1 MEASSES
8 ESEAGHG
15 TQRPGTGTVSAAVHE
30 HLRKLCL
37 REFPCGAGSWNKSRF
52 LPQTW
57 RTWRELVPREE
68 DVVSP
73 GEETVEALLGLV
85 RSPHSPWALL
95 NDSNAEDSFL
105 RELAIRNPM
114 TIRDTFFYS
123 YFRSLRVVD
132 KEVTL
137 VDKDLLKFL
146 KLEELVLSANRIKEV
161 EAANLPPTLK
171 VLELYGNEI
180 SSMECLCAHPP
191 TGLQHLGL
199 GHNKLQGPSESLHIT
214 ADHWPNLVSLDLGF
228 NDLMDLQSM
237 LARLRTLRHLRLLVL
252 QGNPLALVPYYRGL
266 TVDSLAKLCVLDDIT
281 VSPNEKH
288 LFRGLSLNGDLLAQ
302 EAQLVV
308 TIGNVRGVPDTSLLD
323 PEPGPEGPF
332 ITYTYYVTYDFVK
345 DEEGEANEYTDLL
358 AEIVKP
364 SPSLELLVEESPEEV
379 IENVMED
386 VVEEVTE
393 EVEGSLESE
402 VEEWGESELSVVSVP
417 STVLPTPRASAEEL
431 AKLRPRIDP
440 RLCPSPGTVLFNT
453 THKPWAEVIQCN
465 YEVQH
470 VLRDLVPLKAFLLA
484 GTTVTVVEEKI
495 LSWPVVL
502 PAVDSPLSAKKGKG
516 EKDKKEKEK
525 DRKGK
530 GEKEPAKQQAPK
542 KKKEPLKELRQDPP
556 ILQVLGRGL
565 VVLEPLL
572 VGEPL
577 VSSVCNFGVIRTLA
591 SDRLAFARDSK
602 KIKKTAKKEKPKAV
616 IPIYEGD
623 YHPEPLTV
631 EVQIQLNQCRSAEE
645 ALHTFAV

>member
-1 MEASSES
+1 MEASYKSES
-8 ESEAGHG
+8 ESEAWPG
-15 TQRPGTGTVSAAVHE
+15 TQRPGTGTVSAAVRE

-57 RTWRELVPREE
+57 RTWRELVPKEE

-105 RELAIRNPM
+105 RELAIRNPLM
-114 TIRDTFFYS
+114 ITDTFFYS

-161 EAANLPPTLK
+161 DATNLPPTLK
-171 VLELYGNEI
+171 VKEPW
-180 SSMECLCAHPP
+180 SSARSICAEPPRRTQRSCL
-191 TGLQHLGL
+191 
-199 GHNKLQGPSESLHIT
+199 PSR
-214 ADHWPNLVSLDLGF
+214 PNLVSLDLGF
-228 NDLMDLQSM
+228 NDLTDLQSM
-237 LARLRTLRHLRLLVL
+237 VASLRTLRHLRLLVL

-266 TVDSLAKLCVLDDIT
+266 TIDSLAQLCVLDDIT

-302 EAQLVV
+302 EAQFVV
-308 TIGNVRGVPDTSLLD
+308 TIGNIRGVLDTSVLD

-332 ITYTYYVTYDFVK
+332 VAYSYYVTYDFVR
-345 DEEGEANEYTDLL
+345 DEEGEAVEDTGEL

-364 SPSLELLVEESPEEV
+364 SPSSELLVEESPEEV
-379 IENVMED
+379 GED
-386 VVEEVTE
+386 VIKDIVGGVTE

-402 VEEWGESELSVVSVP
+402 VEESGESELSVISGP
-417 STVLPTPRASAEEL
+417 STVLQTPRASAEEL
-431 AKLRPRIDP
+431 AKLRLRIDP

-453 THKPWAEVIQCN
+453 THKPWAEVIPCG
-465 YEVQH
+465 YEMQH
-470 VLRDLVPLKAFLLA
+470 SLRDLVPLKAFLLA
-484 GTTVTVVEEKI
+484 GTTVTIVEEKI

-502 PAVDSPLSAKKGKG
+502 PAVDSPLSAKRGKG
-516 EKDKKEKEK
+516 EKDKKGKEK
-525 DRKGK
+525 DRKGQ
-530 GEKEPAKQQAPK
+530 GEKEPAKEWKVPK
-542 KKKEPLKELRQDPP
+542 KKKELPKELRQDPP

-565 VVLEPLL
+565 VILEPLL
-572 VGEPL
+572 AGEPL
-577 VSSVCNFGVIRTLA
+577 VSTVCNFGMVRTLT
-591 SDRLAFARDSK
+591 SDRLTLARDSK
-602 KIKKTAKKEKPKAV
+602 KIKKVAKKGEKAKSV
-616 IPIYEGD
+616 NPIYESD
-623 YHPEPLTV
+623 YTPK
-631 EVQIQLNQCRSAEE
+631 VQIQLNQCRSAEGGS
-645 ALHTFAV
+645 AHVRRV

>member
-1 MEASSES
+1 MEASYKSES
-8 ESEAGHG
+8 ESEAWPG
-15 TQRPGTGTVSAAVHE
+15 TQRPGTGTVSAAVRE

-57 RTWRELVPREE
+57 RTWRELVPKEE

-105 RELAIRNPM
+105 RELAIRNPLM
-114 TIRDTFFYS
+114 ITDTFFYS

-161 EAANLPPTLK
+161 DATNLPPTLK
-171 VLELYGNEI
+171 VKEPW
-180 SSMECLCAHPP
+180 SSARSICAEPPRRTQRSCL
-191 TGLQHLGL
+191 
-199 GHNKLQGPSESLHIT
+199 PSR
-214 ADHWPNLVSLDLGF
+214 PNLVSLDLGF
-228 NDLMDLQSM
+228 NDLTDLQSM
-237 LARLRTLRHLRLLVL
+237 VASLRTLRHLRLLVL

-266 TVDSLAKLCVLDDIT
+266 TIDSLAQLCVLDDIT

-302 EAQLVV
+302 EAQFVV
-308 TIGNVRGVPDTSLLD
+308 TIGNIRGVLDTSVLD

-332 ITYTYYVTYDFVK
+332 VAYSYYVTYDFVR
-345 DEEGEANEYTDLL
+345 DEEGEAVEDTGEL

-364 SPSLELLVEESPEEV
+364 SPSSELLVEESPEEV
-379 IENVMED
+379 GED
-386 VVEEVTE
+386 VIKDIVGGVTE

-402 VEEWGESELSVVSVP
+402 VEESGESELSVISGP
-417 STVLPTPRASAEEL
+417 STVLQTPRASAEEL
-431 AKLRPRIDP
+431 AKLRLRIDP

-453 THKPWAEVIQCN
+453 THKPWAEVIPCG
-465 YEVQH
+465 YEMQH
-470 VLRDLVPLKAFLLA
+470 SLRDLVPLKAFLLA
-484 GTTVTVVEEKI
+484 GTTVTIVEEKI

-502 PAVDSPLSAKKGKG
+502 PAVDSPLSAKRGKG
-516 EKDKKEKEK
+516 EKDKKGKEK
-525 DRKGK
+525 DRKGQ
-530 GEKEPAKQQAPK
+530 GEKEPAKEWKVPK
-542 KKKEPLKELRQDPP
+542 KKKELPKELRQDPP

-565 VVLEPLL
+565 VILEPLL
-572 VGEPL
+572 AGEPL
-577 VSSVCNFGVIRTLA
+577 VSTVCNFGMVRTLT
-591 SDRLAFARDSK
+591 SDRTPAHPSPGAYARVLIFS
-602 KIKKTAKKEKPKAV
+602 EKPK
-616 IPIYEGD
+616 
-623 YHPEPLTV
+623 
-631 EVQIQLNQCRSAEE
+631 VQIQLNQCRSAEGGS
-645 ALHTFAV
+645 AHVRRV